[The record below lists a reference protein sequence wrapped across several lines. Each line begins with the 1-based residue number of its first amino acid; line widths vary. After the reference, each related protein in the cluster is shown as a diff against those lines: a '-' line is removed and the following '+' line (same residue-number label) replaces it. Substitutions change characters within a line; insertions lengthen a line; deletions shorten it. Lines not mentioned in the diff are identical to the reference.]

1 MICGL
6 RPDTAR
12 TRDGPLQVPMQSQ
25 RCENGGTHPNLLME
39 EHDMI
44 TGVTGFAEVI
54 GQVSSLIAET
64 TGFAAA
70 ASTATAA
77 AAAVTPPGNDLDSVR
92 AVTQQGVTTG
102 EFIAMLG
109 AGLEQLGER
118 AAETT
123 AENATFEALGTAGA
137 AAVNA
142 V

>member
-1 MICGL
+1 
-6 RPDTAR
+6 
-12 TRDGPLQVPMQSQ
+12 
-25 RCENGGTHPNLLME
+25 
-39 EHDMI
+39 MI
-44 TGVTGFAEVI
+44 TGVSGFAEVI

-142 V
+142 I